1 MREWLKKRLEPQ
13 SVFLPSAGGL
23 ALPSLPLE
31 MVVVEAECR
40 GGRRLRKR
48 LLEGR

>member
-1 MREWLKKRLEPQ
+1 LREWLKKRLEPQ